1 MDNRRRRG
9 PAHAGVLGL
18 WLVAGV
24 FAAAVPGCP
33 CSGAGGKRPYP
44 EPSVKE
50 LIDHVKAQGDA
61 VKSYVAQSVMDYWV
75 GDQRVKTTVYVMGER
90 GAKVR
95 FNAINPATNTRSAD
109 LACDG
114 QSFYYLN
121 YDAQPSGCQL
131 AGTCNQNAIAQ
142 LLRVRL
148 EPDDFL
154 LLAVGSTPILPQASG
169 KVHWDSD
176 RGAEVVDLMAADGRH
191 QRLVLDGRG
200 SPPTWDLLES
210 TMVGPD
216 GKVEWALT
224 NKDFRGVSTDDKT
237 VRVPGKSR
245 FQQPQQKA
253 DLVVAWDSRT
263 LNTQLDP
270 SKFRFDIPAGLPR
283 CGAKPGAG
291 GGGQSQAPS
300 PPDSGTR

>member
-1 MDNRRRRG
+1 M
-9 PAHAGVLGL
+9 LGL
-18 WLVAGV
+18 WLLAGV
-24 FAAAVPGCP
+24 MAAAVPGCP
-33 CSGAGGKRPYP
+33 CGGAGGKRPYP
-44 EPSVKE
+44 EPSATE
-50 LIDHVKAQGDA
+50 LIDHVRAQGDA

-95 FNAINPATNTRSAD
+95 FNAINPATDTRSAD

-114 QSFYYLN
+114 QRFYYIN
-121 YDAQPSGCQL
+121 YDAQPRGCQL
-131 AGTCNQNAIAQ
+131 SGMCNQDAIAQ

-154 LLAVGSTPILPQASG
+154 LLAVGSTPIIAQTSG

-176 RGAEVVDLMAADGRH
+176 RGAEVVDLVAAGGTRH

-210 TMVGPD
+210 TVYGQD
-216 GKVEWALT
+216 GKVEWTLT
-224 NKDFRGVSTDDKT
+224 NKDFRGISTDDKT

-263 LNTQLDP
+263 LNTTLDA

-291 GGGQSQAPS
+291 GGGQTEAP
-300 PPDSGTR
+300 PAETGAP